1 MSEIKDIG
9 GTIKWLRI
17 QRGFTQK
24 QLGDKMGFDKSTIS
38 RLERDATPYKLE
50 DLIKIATE
58 LGTDLSDILRG
69 TPQPKDYQVAAI
81 KSFIKRFDKIT
92 TVNEYFKNKDSSTLN
107 PEEFIFSLL
116 ASSEN
121 PVIIQLDENLLDFVR
136 DIAEI
141 EDSRRESEQE
151 LEQKLE
157 QESKQE
163 SRQKSKQKL
172 AQKEYDNR
180 IALALRQLN
189 KSEPTE
195 EINTY
200 CLASIQDIKNIIDK
214 AVKKEVDAS
223 RALMKQEAQETVSS
237 EKES

>member
-17 QRGFTQK
+17 QRGFTQE

-92 TVNEYFKNKDSSTLN
+92 TVNEYFNNKDSSTLN

-151 LEQKLE
+151 LEQESE
-157 QESKQE
+157 QESKQK

-214 AVKKEVDAS
+214 AVKKEVAAS
-223 RALMKQEAQETVSS
+223 LALMIQEAQGTVSS